1 MSKRD
6 EQSGVDFDNI
16 AFAIKE
22 HKKEAMENH
31 YKTAPEMPW
40 ELGWKSDRL
49 KTGRTIMVHETLPFV
64 DMGGSTRGHK
74 RIALVPIDEARELLA
89 DRERLKDVES
99 KLKIAIEALESVE
112 GFDGSDDNLIA
123 NAIKQIGKVDK

>member
-1 MSKRD
+1 MSKKE
-6 EQSGVDFDNI
+6 EQSGVSFDNI

-22 HKKEAMENH
+22 HKKEAM
-31 YKTAPEMPW
+31 TAPEMPW

-49 KTGRTIMVHETLPFV
+49 KPGRTIMVHETLPFV